1 MKINNSYSFISY
13 VLLSILIIFIL
24 SLTFKYK
31 FRTAQNL
38 SFRGLTNQN
47 SNASNTKEGFIF
59 NKADTELVENASKIE
74 TDSLFK
80 IIDNKL
86 KGLMQELGGAEGNAE
101 TKKLLTSKKKICDL
115 ESAKCMMQMI
125 NDQKAHKIID
135 LENLMDDETNNN
147 CVKCKKYTELSTAID
162 GIINNL

>member
-59 NKADTELVENASKIE
+59 NKADTE
-74 TDSLFK
+74 
-80 IIDNKL
+80 
-86 KGLMQELGGAEGNAE
+86 
-101 TKKLLTSKKKICDL
+101 
-115 ESAKCMMQMI
+115 
-125 NDQKAHKIID
+125 
-135 LENLMDDETNNN
+135 
-147 CVKCKKYTELSTAID
+147 
-162 GIINNL
+162 